1 MGNPYRDEERSTWLG
16 KPLNRD
22 RQTVAADMLFRGG
35 DEQNFPRKIP
45 ADAWFDF
52 KGCDRYDEEE
62 QSFLLPD
69 GKILTVLTLPR
80 QAVA

>member
-1 MGNPYRDEERSTWLG
+1 
-16 KPLNRD
+16 
-22 RQTVAADMLFRGG
+22 MLFRGG